1 MKKPIFLFIAL
12 CCFLQLEAQ
21 DQAIQQF
28 YKKYKTKEEVPSR
41 AHHYWA
47 KKLLPGFYSRQWIEN
62 LMEDGS
68 LKMIV
73 LDAEQIPDSDLNQL
87 KAEVEKAAF
96 DLLVDVKSKGESLKF
111 YTRNDKR
118 WITNLL
124 FIAVE
129 DGEFAFLD
137 LVGKWTVHDIIN
149 RSRSID

>member
-12 CCFLQLEAQ
+12 CFSIHISAQ

-28 YKKYKTKEEVPSR
+28 YKKYKAKEVVPPN

-62 LMEDGS
+62 LVEEGS
-68 LKMIV
+68 LKIIV
-73 LDAEQIPDSDLNQL
+73 LDENQVSNPDLTQL
-87 KAEVEKAAF
+87 KSSVEGAAY
-96 DLLVDVKSKGESLKF
+96 DLLVDVKGKEESLKF
-111 YTRNDKR
+111 YTKNDER

-137 LVGKWTVHDIIN
+137 LEGKWTVKDIIN
-149 RSRSID
+149 RSQSID